1 VEKPWGGR
9 FKEET
14 EELVEEFTASLPFD
28 HRLWRQDIA
37 GNRAYC
43 KALVKAGVLSEEE
56 GKRIEEALQE
66 IAREMERGEVAL
78 DPRWEDVHMLIEARL
93 MEKVGEIGG
102 KLHTGRSRN
111 DQVALDLRLW
121 LKEEIERQDDLLR
134 GLQIALVQKAEEWF
148 GIVAPGYTHLRK
160 AQPVLLSHHLMAY
173 YEMLKRD
180 RERLKAC
187 FERVDVM
194 PLGSAALAGNPY
206 PVDRRYL
213 AELLGFSRI
222 SSNSMD
228 AVSDRDF
235 VLEYLAVAAIAM
247 THLSRLAEELI
258 LWSGSEFGFL
268 VLPEAFCTGSSIMP
282 QKMNPDVLELVRGKM
297 GRVCG
302 ALMALFTTLKALPL
316 TYNRDLQEDKE
327 PLFDA
332 ADTLRRSLEVM
343 ARLVEGIEVRR
354 ERIEEA
360 ATQDFTLATELADYL
375 VSRGI
380 PFRRAHRIAGEIVRY
395 AEERGKD
402 LRELDLGEL
411 RRFYPEMGEDV
422 FSWLEPQKA
431 LERRKLEG
439 GTAPQR
445 VKEAIERAKEE
456 LGL

>member
-1 VEKPWGGR
+1 MEKPWGGR

-56 GKRIEEALQE
+56 GKRVEEALQQ

-93 MEKVGEIGG
+93 IEKVGEIGG

-173 YEMLKRD
+173 YEMFKRD

-206 PVDRRYL
+206 PIDRRYL

-222 SSNSMD
+222 SANSMD

-282 QKMNPDVLELVRGKM
+282 QKMNPDVLELVRGKT
-297 GRVCG
+297 GRICG
-302 ALMALFTTLKALPL
+302 SLVALLMTLKALPL

-402 LRELDLGEL
+402 LRELDLREL
-411 RRFYPEMGEDV
+411 RRFYPEIGEDV

>member
-354 ERIEEA
+354 ERIEKA

>member
-1 VEKPWGGR
+1 MEKPWGGR

>member
-1 VEKPWGGR
+1 MEKPWGGR

-206 PVDRRYL
+206 PIDRRYL

-343 ARLVEGIEVRR
+343 ARLVKGIEVRR
-354 ERIEEA
+354 ERIEKA

-402 LRELDLGEL
+402 LRELSLGEL
-411 RRFYPEMGEDV
+411 RRFYPKMGEDV

>member
-1 VEKPWGGR
+1 MEKPWGGR

-43 KALVKAGVLSEEE
+43 RALVKAGVLSEEE